1 VGIPFGNGASGTTTF
16 NPPLSDIVIE
26 VFERCQKRAI
36 ELEPEHWQSCRRSMN
51 LVQSRWSNRGINLWK
66 VDLVSTSLIQ
76 GQIDVPVDANVINV
90 LDTYRSAPA
99 NTEAPGVITDT
110 VLYPID
116 RSNYASIPNKE
127 TQGPPTSFWFER
139 TQAPNM
145 KLWPAVDGNGPYTL
159 NYYVFR
165 QMQDAIPQMGMTGD
179 LVQRFYEA
187 YIAEVAA
194 HVALKWQPSQVA
206 TLAGYAMAVFKEA
219 QGEDHEHVPT
229 IIVPDFSGYFI

>member
-1 VGIPFGNGASGTTTF
+1 VGIPFGNGASGATSF

-51 LVQSRWSNRGINLWK
+51 LVQSRWSNRGIALFK
-66 VDLVSTSLIQ
+66 VELVSVPLVQ
-76 GQIDVPVDANVINV
+76 GQIDVPVDPSVISV
-90 LDTYRSAPA
+90 LDVYRSAPA
-99 NTEAPGVITDT
+99 STEAPGVITDI

-127 TQGPPTSFWFER
+127 TQGPPTSFWYER
-139 TQAPNM
+139 LQQPNL

-165 QMQDAIPQMGMTGD
+165 QMQDAIPAMGMTAD

-194 HVALKWQPSQVA
+194 HVALKWQPSQVQVLSA
-206 TLAGYAMAVFKEA
+206 YAMAVYKEA
-219 QGEDHEHVPT
+219 QGEDHERVT
-229 IIVPDFSGYFI
+229 TVISPDLSGYFI